1 MKQTNSTGRPQ
12 SNRRPIDRNMSGDER
27 IVNRT
32 AQRRK
37 KNKRKKLIIRSA
49 ICFLFLVIGIILV
62 LTMFFNI
69 SEITVSGDAVYS
81 SEDIIKSSTVSIG
94 DNLIFVSKDEI
105 NEKISTELPYVD
117 SVKIKRHLPSGLEL
131 IITKTEAKYAVIEN
145 GYYTLLNNN
154 GKVLESGL
162 EIIGE
167 NITLLNMGEIT
178 SAEVGADIVPA
189 NEKVFNKLVLVS
201 NACEECNLEN
211 ITSIDLSDI
220 YNIKLVYQG
229 RITLELGETDNDN
242 TYKKLALGKSAIE
255 TQNEENEYYRGTVN
269 LTVDGKG
276 YWSEETS
283 TTEPQSEE
291 QSSEIPSAED
301 EDANKNEGES
311 LTEESTGA

>member
-1 MKQTNSTGRPQ
+1 MKQTNSTGRQP
-12 SNRRPIDRNMSGDER
+12 NRRPSDRQMSGDER

-32 AQRRK
+32 NQRRK
-37 KNKRKKLIIRSA
+37 KNKRKKLIIRSV
-49 ICFLFLVIGIILV
+49 ICFLFLCIGVILV

-69 SEITVSGDAVYS
+69 NEITVTGDAVYS
-81 SEDIIKSSTVSIG
+81 SEDIINTSDVIVG
-94 DNLIFVSKDEI
+94 DNLIFISKDEI

-131 IITKTEAKYAVIEN
+131 IITKTEAKYAIIQD
-145 GYYTLLNNN
+145 GYYTLLNIN

-162 EIIGE
+162 EFIGE

-178 SAEVGADIVPA
+178 SAELGASVVPE
-189 NEKVFNKLVLVS
+189 NGKVFDKLMLVS
-201 NACEECNLEN
+201 DACEECGLTG

-229 RITLELGETDNDN
+229 RITLELGETDKDN
-242 TYKKLALGKSAIE
+242 TSKKLALGKSALE
-255 TQNEENEYYRGTVN
+255 TQNEENEYYRGTIN
-269 LTVDGKG
+269 LTVEGKG

-291 QSSEIPSAED
+291 SSSEKEASEGANAE
-301 EDANKNEGES
+301 ES
-311 LTEESTGA
+311 STEESTAA

>member
-1 MKQTNSTGRPQ
+1 MKQTNSTGRQQP
-12 SNRRPIDRNMSGDER
+12 NRRPIDRNMSGDER

-32 AQRRK
+32 TQRRK
-37 KNKRKKLIIRSA
+37 KNKRKKLIVRSV
-49 ICFLFLVIGIILV
+49 IFFLFLVIGVILV

-69 SEITVSGDAVYS
+69 SEITVSGDAVYPAEDVVNS
-81 SEDIIKSSTVSIG
+81 SGVVIG
-94 DNLIFVSKDEI
+94 DNLIFISKDEI

-117 SVKIKRHLPSGLEL
+117 SVKIKRHLPTGLEL
-131 IITKTEAKYAVIEN
+131 IITKTEAKYAIIQD
-145 GYYTLLNNN
+145 GYYTLLNKN

-162 EIIGE
+162 EFIGE

-178 SAEVGADIVPA
+178 SADIGTDIVPA
-189 NEKVFNKLVLVS
+189 NEKVFDKLVLVS

-229 RITLELGETDNDN
+229 RITLELGETDKDN

-255 TQNEENEYYRGTVN
+255 TQNEENEYYKGTIN
-269 LTVDGKG
+269 LTVEGKG

-283 TTEPQSEE
+283 TTEPQTEE
-291 QSSEIPSAED
+291 PSSEN
-301 EDANKNEGES
+301 DANEGES
-311 LTEESTGA
+311 DEENTSEEQPAA

>member
-1 MKQTNSTGRPQ
+1 MKQTNSTGKKQP
-12 SNRRPIDRNMSGDER
+12 NRRPTDRQMSGDER

-32 AQRRK
+32 NQRRK
-37 KNKRKKLIIRSA
+37 KNRRKKLIIRSV

-69 SEITVSGDAVYS
+69 SDITVSGDAVYP
-81 SEDIIKSSTVSIG
+81 SEDIVTSSGVTVG

-131 IITKTEAKYAVIEN
+131 IITKTEAKYAIIQD
-145 GYYTLLNNN
+145 GYYTLLDVN

-162 EIIGE
+162 EFIGE

-178 SAEVGADIVPA
+178 SAEIGTDIVPV
-189 NEKVFNKLVLVS
+189 NEKVFDKLVLVS
-201 NACEECNLEN
+201 NACKECGLES

-229 RITLELGETDNDN
+229 RITLELGETDKDN

-255 TQNEENEYYRGTVN
+255 TQNEENEYYKGTIN
-269 LTVDGKG
+269 LTVEGKG
-276 YWSEETS
+276 YWAEETS
-283 TTEPQSEE
+283 TTEPPTEE
-291 QSSEIPSAED
+291 PSSENSSAENENG
-301 EDANKNEGES
+301 EDTS
-311 LTEESTGA
+311 QEEPTVA

>member
-1 MKQTNSTGRPQ
+1 MKQTNSTGRQQP
-12 SNRRPIDRNMSGDER
+12 NRRPIDRNMSGDER

-32 AQRRK
+32 TQRRK
-37 KNKRKKLIIRSA
+37 KNKRKKLIVRSV
-49 ICFLFLVIGIILV
+49 IFFLFLVIGVILV

-69 SEITVSGDAVYS
+69 SEITVSGDAVYPAKDVVNS
-81 SEDIIKSSTVSIG
+81 SGVVVG
-94 DNLIFVSKDEI
+94 DNLIFISKDEI

-117 SVKIKRHLPSGLEL
+117 SVKIKRHLPTGLEL
-131 IITKTEAKYAVIEN
+131 IITRTEAKYAIIQD
-145 GYYTLLNNN
+145 GYYTLLNKN

-162 EIIGE
+162 EFIGE

-178 SAEVGADIVPA
+178 SADIGTDIVPA
-189 NEKVFNKLVLVS
+189 NEKVFDKLVLVS

-229 RITLELGETDNDN
+229 RITLELGETDKDN

-255 TQNEENEYYRGTVN
+255 TQNEENEYYKGTIN
-269 LTVDGKG
+269 LTVEGKG

-283 TTEPQSEE
+283 TTEPQTEE
-291 QSSEIPSAED
+291 PSSEN
-301 EDANKNEGES
+301 DANEGES
-311 LTEESTGA
+311 NEENTSEEQPAA

>member
-1 MKQTNSTGRPQ
+1 MKQTNSTGRQQP
-12 SNRRPIDRNMSGDER
+12 NRRPIDRNMSGDER

-32 AQRRK
+32 TQRRK
-37 KNKRKKLIIRSA
+37 KNKRKKLIVRSV
-49 ICFLFLVIGIILV
+49 IFFLFFVIGVILV

-69 SEITVSGDAVYS
+69 SEITVSGDAVYPA
-81 SEDIIKSSTVSIG
+81 EDIVNSSGVTIG
-94 DNLIFVSKDEI
+94 DNLIFISKDEI

-117 SVKIKRHLPSGLEL
+117 SVKIKRHLPTGLEL
-131 IITKTEAKYAVIEN
+131 IITKTEAKYAIIQD
-145 GYYTLLNNN
+145 GYYTLLNKN

-162 EIIGE
+162 EFIGE

-178 SAEVGADIVPA
+178 SADIGTDIVPA
-189 NEKVFNKLVLVS
+189 NEKVFDKLVLVS

-229 RITLELGETDNDN
+229 RITLELGETDKDN

-255 TQNEENEYYRGTVN
+255 TQNEENEYYKGTIN
-269 LTVDGKG
+269 LTVEGKG

-283 TTEPQSEE
+283 TTEPQTEE
-291 QSSEIPSAED
+291 PSSEN
-301 EDANKNEGES
+301 DANEGES
-311 LTEESTGA
+311 NEENTSEEQPAA

>member
-1 MKQTNSTGRPQ
+1 MKQTNSTGRQQP
-12 SNRRPIDRNMSGDER
+12 NRRPIDRNVSGDER

-32 AQRRK
+32 TQRRK
-37 KNKRKKLIIRSA
+37 KNKRKKLIVRSV
-49 ICFLFLVIGIILV
+49 IFFLFLVIGVILV

-69 SEITVSGDAVYS
+69 SEITVSGDAVYPAEDVVNS
-81 SEDIIKSSTVSIG
+81 SGVVIG
-94 DNLIFVSKDEI
+94 DNLIFISKDEI

-117 SVKIKRHLPSGLEL
+117 SVKIKRHLPTGLEL
-131 IITKTEAKYAVIEN
+131 IITKTEAKYAIIQD
-145 GYYTLLNNN
+145 GYYTLLNKN

-162 EIIGE
+162 EFIGE

-178 SAEVGADIVPA
+178 SADIGTDIVPA
-189 NEKVFNKLVLVS
+189 NEKVFDKLVLVS

-229 RITLELGETDNDN
+229 RITLELGETDKDN

-255 TQNEENEYYRGTVN
+255 TQNEENEYYKGTIN
-269 LTVDGKG
+269 LTVEGKG

-283 TTEPQSEE
+283 TTEPQTEE
-291 QSSEIPSAED
+291 PSSEN
-301 EDANKNEGES
+301 DANEGES
-311 LTEESTGA
+311 DEENTSEEQPAA

>member
-1 MKQTNSTGRPQ
+1 MKQTNSTGRRQP
-12 SNRRPIDRNMSGDER
+12 NRRPTDRQMSGDER

-32 AQRRK
+32 NQRRK
-37 KNKRKKLIIRSA
+37 KNRRKKLIIRSI
-49 ICFLFLVIGIILV
+49 ICFLFLVVGIILV

-69 SEITVSGDAVYS
+69 SDITVSGDAVYPD
-81 SEDIIKSSTVSIG
+81 EDIVTSSGVAVG

-131 IITKTEAKYAVIEN
+131 IITKTEAKYAIIQD
-145 GYYTLLNNN
+145 GYYTLLNKN

-162 EIIGE
+162 EFIGE

-178 SAEVGADIVPA
+178 SAEIGYDIVTT
-189 NEKVFNKLVLVS
+189 NEKVFDKLVLVS
-201 NACEECNLEN
+201 DACEECALTD

-229 RITLELGETDNDN
+229 RITLELGETDKDN

-255 TQNEENEYYRGTVN
+255 TQNEENEYYKGTIN
-269 LTVDGKG
+269 LTVEGKG

-283 TTEPQSEE
+283 TTEPPKEE
-291 QSSEIPSAED
+291 PSSENSSAED
-301 EDANKNEGES
+301 ENS
-311 LTEESTGA
+311 EETSQEDSTAA

>member
-1 MKQTNSTGRPQ
+1 MKQTNSTGRQQP
-12 SNRRPIDRNMSGDER
+12 NRRPIDRNVSGDER

-32 AQRRK
+32 TQRRK
-37 KNKRKKLIIRSA
+37 KNKRKKLIARSV
-49 ICFLFLVIGIILV
+49 IFFLFLVIGVILV

-69 SEITVSGDAVYS
+69 SEITVSGDAVYPAEDVVNS
-81 SEDIIKSSTVSIG
+81 SGVVIG
-94 DNLIFVSKDEI
+94 DNLIFISKDEI

-117 SVKIKRHLPSGLEL
+117 SVKIKRHLPTGLEL
-131 IITKTEAKYAVIEN
+131 IITKTEAKYAIIQD
-145 GYYTLLNNN
+145 GYYTLLNKN

-162 EIIGE
+162 EFIGE

-178 SAEVGADIVPA
+178 SAEIGTDIVPA
-189 NEKVFNKLVLVS
+189 NEKVFDKLVLVS

-229 RITLELGETDNDN
+229 RITLELGETDKDN

-255 TQNEENEYYRGTVN
+255 TQNEENEYYKGTIN
-269 LTVDGKG
+269 LTVEGKG

-283 TTEPQSEE
+283 TTEPQTEE
-291 QSSEIPSAED
+291 PSSEN
-301 EDANKNEGES
+301 DANEGES
-311 LTEESTGA
+311 DEENTSEEQPAA